1 VKAIQSAEEARNLA
15 VRIVSDIALYSA
27 NKVKEGIL
35 KDTLFDV
42 LKDELEE
49 GRTFYEQNVPP
60 ELLRRT
66 NYFNWAVADIL
77 VKPNA
82 NLKSRLW

>member
-1 VKAIQSAEEARNLA
+1 MKSIQTEGEARDLA

-27 NKVKEGIL
+27 TKVKEGIL
-35 KDTLFDV
+35 KDALFDV
-42 LKDELEE
+42 LKDELDE
-49 GRTFYEQNVPP
+49 GRLFYEQNVPP

-66 NYFNWAVADIL
+66 NFFNWAVADIL
-77 VKPNA
+77 VRPNA